1 MQKTHSPR
9 AWCSPRRHCLVATPH
24 AQTATAVQS
33 RTKTHVETLAS
44 DKFEGRLTG
53 SPGEKLAADYIISE
67 LKRMGAKPLPGMTD
81 FRMPFTFTAGS
92 KDGGTTMTV
101 TKDAGGA
108 ADLHRRGDGAG
119 AVVLGHRRGHR
130 RAWCS
135 PATAWSC
142 PKSQNFGYDS
152 YAGLEVKDKIVVVLR
167 YFPEDADQKTRAIL
181 ARYAD
186 LRYKAQAARQRG
198 AKGMIVVTGPRS
210 PNAGAVVPMSFDTA
224 IAGSGIVAA
233 SVSGEAVAPIMTAA
247 GKSLEAVQKEFD
259 SGNPHVAGF
268 AIPGITVTLKANVI
282 RQQQTGNN
290 VVAYLPATTPVTGV
304 NKPWVA
310 VGAHYD
316 HLGRGSAGNSL
327 AGKDEANQ
335 IHHGADDNA
344 SGTATVLAIAE
355 AFSQQPRKR
364 HLLLA
369 FWSGEELGLLGSNAF
384 VTKPPVPLDTLAAYL
399 NFDMVGRVADNKLT
413 VQATGTSAMWP
424 KLLEQANVAAGFDLV
439 LQEDPYQPT
448 DVGSFNTASVACLTF
463 FTGAHQEYHKPSDTA
478 DKINYE
484 DLVRVGELAV
494 GRRQAADGFGRG
506 AAVHQGRAEDR
517 DRRPRRPAPV
527 HRHDSRLR
535 VRREGAA
542 ARRRD
547 WRRPG
552 GTGRARQG
560 RRDHRDC
567 RPVDHQHLRLHLRA
581 GAAEDRPAGQGGLHA
596 RQREARD
603 HADAGGAQVA
613 VSDTDQ
619 AEVRS
624 VGQVGRLHA
633 RRRQDGGGQR
643 PPRGAVPAGRRSST
657 RSTTCACTAAGRCAR
672 GRSSAAWSPARGT
685 AGRMRSRTGT
695 MVQDPRVG
703 VSRHDVRVQDGEIA
717 VRLTD

>member
-1 MQKTHSPR
+1 MDHKRLLSLAIAAT
-9 AWCSPRRHCLVATPH
+9 CLVGTSSLSG
-24 AQTATAVQS
+24 QTTAVQS
-33 RTKTHVETLAS
+33 RTRTHVETLAS

-92 KDGGTTMTV
+92 RDGGTTLTL
-101 TKDAGGA
+101 TKTGASPQNFSGA
-108 ADLHRRGDGAG
+108 ASVQALSFSDTAEASG
-119 AVVLGHRRGHR
+119 AVVFAGYGLVVPE
-130 RAWCS
+130 A
-135 PATAWSC
+135 
-142 PKSQNFGYDS
+142 QNFGYDS
-152 YAGLEVKDKIVVVLR
+152 YAGLDVKDKIVIVLR
-167 YFPEDADQKTRAIL
+167 YFPEDADQKTRGIL

-198 AKGMIVVTGPRS
+198 AKGMLVITGPRS

-224 IAGSGIVAA
+224 IAGSGLVAA
-233 SVSGEAVAPIMTAA
+233 SLSADAFAPIMAA
-247 GKSLEAVQKEFD
+247 SGKSLDAVQKEFD

-304 NKPWVA
+304 SKPWVA

-344 SGTATVLAIAE
+344 SGTATVLAIGE
-355 AFSQQPRKR
+355 AFSTQPRKR
-364 HLLLA
+364 NLLLA

-384 VTKPPVPLDTLAAYL
+384 VSKPPFALDTMAAYL

-424 KLLEQANVAAGFDLV
+424 RLLEQANIVAGFDLV

-463 FTGAHQEYHKPSDTA
+463 FTGAHQEYHKPSDTS

-484 DLVRVGELAV
+484 DLVRVGELASGIV
-494 GRRQAADGFGRG
+494 RRLMDSVDAPQFTKVEQKTDTG
-506 AAVHQGRAEDR
+506 GRAGLRLFTGTIPDYASEVKGLLLGGVIGGG
-517 DRRPRRPAPV
+517 PAEQAGLAKGDVIVEIAGQSITNIYDYTYALELLKIGQPAKV
-527 HRHDSRLR
+527 VYMRGSEK
-535 VRREGAA
+535 RETTLTPA
-542 ARRRD
+542 ARK
-547 WRRPG
+547 
-552 GTGRARQG
+552 
-560 RRDHRDC
+560 
-567 RPVDHQHLRLHLRA
+567 
-581 GAAEDRPAGQGGLHA
+581 
-596 RQREARD
+596 
-603 HADAGGAQVA
+603 
-613 VSDTDQ
+613 
-619 AEVRS
+619 
-624 VGQVGRLHA
+624 
-633 RRRQDGGGQR
+633 
-643 PPRGAVPAGRRSST
+643 
-657 RSTTCACTAAGRCAR
+657 
-672 GRSSAAWSPARGT
+672 
-685 AGRMRSRTGT
+685 
-695 MVQDPRVG
+695 
-703 VSRHDVRVQDGEIA
+703 
-717 VRLTD
+717 